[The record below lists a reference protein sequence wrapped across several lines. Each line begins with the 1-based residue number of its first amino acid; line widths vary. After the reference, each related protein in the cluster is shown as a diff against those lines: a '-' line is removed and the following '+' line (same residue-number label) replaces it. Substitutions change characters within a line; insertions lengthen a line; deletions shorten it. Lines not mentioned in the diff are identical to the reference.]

1 MKNILNSKKIIMIII
16 ILSKTLRRKMENFP
30 EDLIEHIISFA
41 CDRRGYNSIE
51 YHKRVEDNKPRM
63 KRISFEL
70 INWSKCSSAYN
81 DRLSVSWL
89 KPTKTQKMQSKK
101 FKESLRRGIPQICY
115 HTGCFLSKAN
125 EERARFEIEMNDY

>member
-30 EDLIEHIISFA
+30 EDLVEHIISFA

-63 KRISFEL
+63 KRIILEIL
-70 INWSKCSSAYN
+70 NWNKCSIPYN
-81 DRLSVSWL
+81 DRISVSWL
-89 KPTKTQKMQSKK
+89 KPTQSQRMQSNK
-101 FKESLRRGIPQICY
+101 FKESLRKGIPQIFY
-115 HTGCFLSKAN
+115 HTGCYLSEAN
-125 EERARFEIEMNDY
+125 EERATNEIEMSDY

>member
-1 MKNILNSKKIIMIII
+1 MTKINRI
-16 ILSKTLRRKMENFP
+16 P

-51 YHKRVEDNKPRM
+51 YHKRVKDNEPRM

-70 INWSKCSSAYN
+70 INWSKCSSEYN

-89 KPTKTQKMQSKK
+89 RPTTTQRIQSKK
-101 FKESLRRGIPQICY
+101 FKESLRRGIPLICY
-115 HTGCFLSKAN
+115 HTGCFLSKEN
-125 EERARFEIEMNDY
+125 EERARFEIECSDY